1 MLTEYMVKVLVV
13 EDSITTRRFLVKL
26 INDMPGLMVCGEA
39 YDGLEAVRL
48 TAELQP
54 DVISMDIH
62 MPRMDG
68 VEATRQIMIHT
79 PTPVVIASNGI
90 GQREVDFSMQALAAG
105 AVAVIQKPTAA
116 PSDDARRMDYVR
128 LLRYMAKV
136 KVIRRYAS
144 LPLASLPMSLQPR
157 VNAKMVVI
165 GASAG
170 GPAAL
175 AEILTHLPA
184 DFPLPIIIVQHLDP
198 DFVEGFVQWL
208 NNRSA
213 LTVRIAVEGE
223 HPMAGHVLV
232 APGGAHT
239 VIRSDGTIG
248 LVWDKGNYRHQPA
261 VDMLFL
267 SAAEVFGKEVIAV
280 LLTGMGTDG
289 AEGMAQLYKLGAH
302 TIVQDEA
309 TSVVYG
315 MPAAAI
321 KQNAAEFVLPDVKIA
336 EALIELTQQTLIR

>member
-1 MLTEYMVKVLVV
+1 MLTESLVKVLVV

-39 YDGLEAVRL
+39 YDGQEAIRL
-48 TAELQP
+48 AEELAP

-79 PTPVVIASNGI
+79 PTPIVVASNGV
-90 GQREVDFSMQALAAG
+90 GQREVDVSMQALAAG
-105 AVAVIQKPTAA
+105 AVAVIEKPSAA
-116 PSDDARRMDYVR
+116 PHDEARRMEYVR
-128 LLRYMAKV
+128 LLRYMARV

-144 LPLASLPMSLQPR
+144 LPLPPTPLALRPLVHPQ
-157 VNAKMVVI
+157 VVVM

-175 AEILTHLPA
+175 SHILTNLPADFPVPILIVQHLPA
-184 DFPLPIIIVQHLDP
+184 DFVA
-198 DFVEGFVQWL
+198 GFVQWL
-208 NNRSA
+208 DTRSPLA
-213 LTVRIAVEGE
+213 VRVAVDGE
-223 HPMAGHVLV
+223 RLLDGHVLV
-232 APGGAHT
+232 APGDRHLI
-239 VIRSDGTIG
+239 VRPDGSLG
-248 LVWDKGNYRHQPA
+248 LLSEKGDYRHQPA
-261 VDMLFL
+261 VDKLFE
-267 SAAEVFGKEVIAV
+267 SAAQVFGKQVIAV
-280 LLTGMGTDG
+280 LLTGMGMDG
-289 AEGMAQLYKLGAH
+289 AIGMAQLRALGAH

-321 KQNAAEFVLPDVKIA
+321 ERQAAEFVLPDVKIA
-336 EALIELTQQTLIR
+336 QALLELTHQPFLR

>member
-1 MLTEYMVKVLVV
+1 MLTESMVKVLVV

-39 YDGLEAVRL
+39 YDGQDAIRL
-48 TAELQP
+48 AEELLP

-79 PTPVVIASNGI
+79 PTPIVVASNGV
-90 GQREVDFSMQALAAG
+90 GQREVDVSMQALAAG
-105 AVAVIQKPTAA
+105 AVAVIEKPTAA
-116 PSDDARRMDYVR
+116 PHAEAKRMEYVR
-128 LLRYMAKV
+128 LLRYMARV

-144 LPLASLPMSLQPR
+144 LPLPSIPLTLQTTLRPQ
-157 VNAKMVVI
+157 AVVI

-175 AEILTHLPA
+175 AQILTNLPN
-184 DFPLPIIIVQHLDP
+184 DFPVPIIIVQHLAA
-198 DFVEGFVQWL
+198 DFVAGFVQWL
-208 NNRSA
+208 DSHSPMI
-213 LTVRIAVEGE
+213 VRVAVDGE
-223 HPMAGHVLV
+223 RPLAGHVLV
-232 APGGAHT
+232 APGDFHT
-239 VIRSDGTIG
+239 VIRSDGTLG
-248 LVWDKGNYRHQPA
+248 LIAEKGDYRHQPA
-261 VDMLFL
+261 VDVLFD
-267 SAAEVFGKEVIAV
+267 SAAQVYGKQVIAV

-289 AEGMAQLYKLGAH
+289 AAGMVGLRTLGAH

-321 KQNAAEFVLPDVKIA
+321 ERHAAEFVLPDVKIA
-336 EALIELTQQTLIR
+336 QALLELTR